1 MDNTKRKPL
10 LSREEKEEFTR
21 QTFPFENIALEGG
34 GSKGGSYVGTIRV
47 SGYLYLFIYLYPHL
61 GYYVQ
66 ITLYLF
72 NTRPSCSYVAME
84 KGKT

>member
-1 MDNTKRKPL
+1 MAFSRKKNRSIVGNMDNTKRKPL

-47 SGYLYLFIYLYPHL
+47 SGYF
-61 GYYVQ
+61 
-66 ITLYLF
+66 F
-72 NTRPSCSYVAME
+72 
-84 KGKT
+84 